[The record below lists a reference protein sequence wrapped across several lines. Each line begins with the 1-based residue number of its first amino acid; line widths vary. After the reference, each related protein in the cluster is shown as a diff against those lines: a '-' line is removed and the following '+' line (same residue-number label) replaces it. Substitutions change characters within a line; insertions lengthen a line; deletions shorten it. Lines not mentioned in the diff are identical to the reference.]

1 MIEVHL
7 AYDLK
12 PDIDEQAYIE
22 WLRQQIVSVIKTQ
35 RIIEIRAHRNIK
47 GSPEVL
53 VIALLGSIEDWNEL
67 SQSDVWQLLTNS
79 LQETFSKN
87 LRIEVWDSSPFQS
100 EPLRVHK

>member
-1 MIEVHL
+1 MIEVHM

-12 PDIDEQAYIE
+12 PGVDEQAYIE
-22 WLRQQIVSVIKTQ
+22 WLKQQIVHVIKTQ
-35 RIIEIRAHRNIK
+35 KIIEIRARRNIK

-53 VIALLGSIEDWNEL
+53 VVALLESIEDWNEL

-87 LRIEVWDSSPFQS
+87 LRIEVWDSSPFQAAT
-100 EPLRVHK
+100 LRTHK

>member
-1 MIEVHL
+1 MIEVHM

-12 PDIDEQAYIE
+12 PGVDEQAYIE
-22 WLRQQIVSVIKTQ
+22 WLKQQIVHVIKTQ
-35 RIIEIRAHRNIK
+35 KIK

-53 VIALLGSIEDWNEL
+53 VVALLESIEDWNEL

-87 LRIEVWDSSPFQS
+87 LRIEVWDSSPFQAAT
-100 EPLRVHK
+100 LRTHK